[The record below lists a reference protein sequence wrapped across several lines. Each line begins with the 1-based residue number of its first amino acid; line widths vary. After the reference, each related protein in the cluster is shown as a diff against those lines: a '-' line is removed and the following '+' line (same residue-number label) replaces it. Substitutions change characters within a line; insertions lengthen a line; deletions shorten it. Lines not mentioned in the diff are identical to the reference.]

1 MEETILS
8 ELRGLGLSEK
18 ESRVYLAAIKLGSTT
33 MQKIAKVSGVNRATT
48 YVLVEHLMKRGLM
61 SSYTKGKKRYF
72 TVEAPEKLQRLLET
86 ERAELKEKEAM
97 INHVMPQL
105 HNLFE
110 ATHGGDKPQVR
121 FYEGINGLKNFR
133 DEILKCKEKVTY
145 ALYHDQKR
153 RESYDD
159 NELQEFRAKCEKK
172 GIHFKIFYSS
182 PEGPTKSNDR
192 YETVTYHYIPQE
204 RYNSPTEYF
213 AFDNKVLISTREDD
227 FVGVLIESKEIA
239 LSFKQML
246 DLYELLPQE

>member
-61 SSYTKGKKRYF
+61 SSYTKRKKRYF

-121 FYEGINGLKNFR
+121 FYEGINGVRNFR
-133 DEILKCKEKVTY
+133 DEVLKCKDKNLY
-145 ALYHDQKR
+145 NLYHNPKR
-153 RESYDD
+153 RDAYED
-159 NELQEFRAKCEKK
+159 NELQDFRAKCEKK
-172 GIHFKIFYSS
+172 GIHFNIFYSS

-192 YETVTYHYIPQE
+192 YSNVTYHYIPNE
-204 RYNSPTEYF
+204 AYNSVTEYV
-213 AFDNKVLISTREDD
+213 AFDNKLMISTQEEDWL
-227 FVGVLIESKEIA
+227 GIIIESKEIA
-239 LSFKQML
+239 DSFKQIL
-246 DLYELLPQE
+246 KLYTLLPQE